1 MKIFAVVERKNTT
14 VDLHGVA
21 ILFDCAGGKLTAKM
35 SEVISS
41 VKVKSEHH
49 KSLIAEVRK
58 QWDFWDQRDIEQ
70 NDDCLQFDSFY
81 HAQLHAT
88 ILWMLPYFGC
98 YQCTTTKK
106 GLQALYMNSDDYI
119 DWRSSLFM

>member
-1 MKIFAVVERKNTT
+1 MVERKNTT

-21 ILFDCAGGKLTAKM
+21 ILFDRAGGKLTAKM

-70 NDDCLQFDSFY
+70 NDDRLQFDSFY

-88 ILWMLPYFGC
+88 ILLDATILWMLPMYYHQEGITSTVHEF
-98 YQCTTTKK
+98 
-106 GLQALYMNSDDYI
+106 
-119 DWRSSLFM
+119 R